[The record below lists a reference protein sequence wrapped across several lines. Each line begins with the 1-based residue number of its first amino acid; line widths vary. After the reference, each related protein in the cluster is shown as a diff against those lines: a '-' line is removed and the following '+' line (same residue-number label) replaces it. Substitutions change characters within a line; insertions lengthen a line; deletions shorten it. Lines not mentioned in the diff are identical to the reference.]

1 MNSLI
6 IGVLAALA
14 VVVPSTVQ
22 AQRFHPYS
30 CEWVSEVTA
39 NAVIRFSSINGVGTF
54 NGVLFYEGRRLMAFQ
69 EGQSQGYSSNWWRSP
84 DQKGKS
90 GAVVVFSGNQAVRGT
105 PGLWRGDDRRNGV
118 QRVLIV
124 GLGRS
129 LWYGR
134 DFSWRDEPTLL
145 AAAEGFWRTSP
156 GCRLM

>member
-6 IGVLAALA
+6 TGVLAVLA

-22 AQRFHPYS
+22 AHRFHPYS

-39 NAVIRFSSINGVGTF
+39 NAVIRFSGTNGVGTF
-54 NGVLFYEGRRLMAFQ
+54 NGELFYKGKPLMAFQ
-69 EGQSQGYSSNWWRSP
+69 EGQSQGYGSNWW
-84 DQKGKS
+84 S
-90 GAVVVFSGNQAVRGT
+90 GSNEKDKPRTVVVFSGNHAVRGT
-105 PGLWRGDDRRNGV
+105 SGLWRGGDRRKGV

-129 LWYGR
+129 LWYGH

-145 AAAEGFWRTSP
+145 TAAEGFWRTSP
-156 GCRLM
+156 GCRSM

>member
-39 NAVIRFSSINGVGTF
+39 NAVIRFSSTNGVGTF
-54 NGVLFYEGRRLMAFQ
+54 NGVLFYEGKRLMAFQ

-84 DQKGKS
+84 DQKVKS
-90 GAVVVFSGNQAVRGT
+90 GTVVVFSGNQAVRGT

-118 QRVLIV
+118 QR
-124 GLGRS
+124 
-129 LWYGR
+129 
-134 DFSWRDEPTLL
+134 F
-145 AAAEGFWRTSP
+145 
-156 GCRLM
+156 